1 MAPHDSDGELIV
13 RSWSEPRAFVPVFE
27 RHFDAVY
34 GYVRSVAG
42 AEAAADLA
50 AETFLEAF
58 AARRRY
64 DAGRPDARPWL
75 LGIATNL
82 VRRHW
87 RRSARW
93 RRAPV
98 QPPLLEPED
107 EAVIAR
113 LDARAA
119 RGELA
124 AALAALD
131 AGQREVLLLHAW
143 GDLRYEEIADAL
155 GIPPGTVRSRL
166 SRARAR
172 LRELLP
178 PHGEYDYGD
187 HARDRTG
194 F

>member
-1 MAPHDSDGELIV
+1 MAPNDDDGELIA
-13 RSWSEPRAFVPVFE
+13 RSCSEPRAFVPVFE

-34 GYVRSVAG
+34 GYVRSLTG

-64 DAGRPDARPWL
+64 DASRPDARPWL

-82 VRRHW
+82 VRRHR

-93 RRAPV
+93 RRAPA
-98 QPPLLEPED
+98 PPPVVEPEE

-113 LDARAA
+113 LDAGAA

-124 AALAALD
+124 AALSGLD
-131 AGQREVLLLHAW
+131 AGQREVLLLYAW
-143 GDLRYEEIADAL
+143 GDLSYEQIAEAL
-155 GIPPGTVRSRL
+155 ALPPGTVRSRL

-178 PHGEYDYGD
+178 AQGEYDYGD
-187 HARDRTG
+187 HVRDRTAR
-194 F
+194 